1 MMQGFLMCAHEEGR
15 DGSSMVVK
23 IWVKQVRDVAYGVED
38 CLMDFAVR
46 LDHQQSWWRI
56 PRRLLDRRFVA
67 KEMKE
72 LRSKVEDISQR
83 NVRYHLIKETS
94 GQPSSTTISSEVIL
108 HVAEAKIRAALHQE
122 EEKVDL
128 AEIITEDGDDLGSV
142 IAVWGAST
150 DVGVTSII
158 RAAYD
163 SKQVKDKFQ
172 CRAWVRLM
180 HPFNPNDLFV
190 SLVRQFYQ
198 DSCEESGKASMQ
210 GGGTATGLTVLK
222 KMAAPDHSLVDE
234 FNRYVTEKRYLVVI
248 ADVSTIEEWDW
259 IKTYFPRL
267 NGGRIIVSTQQ
278 FEVARL
284 CTEQPCTIS
293 EIKQIWSFDKDLYVF
308 YHKAEAAR
316 IKEDGKAESSSNGEI
331 TSAEEATCEK
341 QQHADQKPTGASV
354 VAAALDE
361 DQLIDRVA
369 AKAKVIDFIDQDGEV
384 ISICGMGGLGKT
396 TLVTSLYQQELS
408 GRFQRRAW
416 LTVPRLNHQE
426 FYNDLLQQ
434 LCVDFHGDKEKHAT
448 ETQ

>member
-1 MMQGFLMCAHEEGR
+1 
-15 DGSSMVVK
+15 
-23 IWVKQVRDVAYGVED
+23 
-38 CLMDFAVR
+38 
-46 LDHQQSWWRI
+46 
-56 PRRLLDRRFVA
+56 
-67 KEMKE
+67 MKE

-83 NVRYHLIKETS
+83 NVRYHLIKESS
-94 GQPSSTTISSEVIL
+94 GQPLSTTATISSEVIL
-108 HVAEAKIRAALHQE
+108 HVAEAKTRAALHLE

-128 AEIITEDGDDLGSV
+128 AELIARDDLGPA

-163 SKQVKDKFQ
+163 NKQVKDKFQ

-293 EIKQIWSFDKDLYVF
+293 GIKQIWSFDKDLYVF
-308 YHKAEAAR
+308 YHKV
-316 IKEDGKAESSSNGEI
+316 
-331 TSAEEATCEK
+331 TT
-341 QQHADQKPTGASV
+341 T
-354 VAAALDE
+354 
-361 DQLIDRVA
+361 
-369 AKAKVIDFIDQDGEV
+369 KAKVIDFIDQDGEV

-434 LCVDFHGDKEKHAT
+434 LCVDFHGDKEKHVT
-448 ETQ
+448 ETQQGNNGNETQPKKEQKPVDILAKILLENKCLIVFDDLSSTMEWQLIRKLLPSSKDNTANRIIVTTRELNVAMCCSEKERKIYNLELLTKQDALRLFEKKLLFS